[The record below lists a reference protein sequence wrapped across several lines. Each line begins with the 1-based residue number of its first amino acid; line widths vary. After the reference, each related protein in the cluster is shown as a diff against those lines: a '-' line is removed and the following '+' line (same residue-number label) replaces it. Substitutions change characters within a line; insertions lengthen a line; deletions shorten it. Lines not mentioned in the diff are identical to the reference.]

1 MTLATNWPSLAAN
14 WDTGNAIQCKEEYKA
29 MSVLG
34 YIVHILLIM
43 VFPGFQ
49 RKMQNIQINVAT
61 NFYSKVCEMMLR
73 CASGGVSV
81 VCKCGQ

>member
-1 MTLATNWPSLAAN
+1 MLKKNTR
-14 WDTGNAIQCKEEYKA
+14 QCLSWASWFMIIDNVTY
-29 MSVLG
+29 SIDYGL
-34 YIVHILLIM
+34 IL
-43 VFPGFQ
+43 PGFQ
-49 RKMQNIQINVAT
+49 RKIKDMQINVAT

>member
-1 MTLATNWPSLAAN
+1 
-14 WDTGNAIQCKEEYKA
+14 